1 MLILSL
7 PEADIP
13 VTLIRRPRQSIGIRV
28 RGGRVE
34 LVAHPAVPLATLQAV
49 LEKRRD
55 WIRLHW
61 LEQQQRRAEL
71 SAQPLQLHL
80 AGLPLDIAHVAGQ
93 RPAARLNGQVLQV
106 AGVAEHERE
115 RLDAIV
121 AAWLKREAARRFPA
135 RLAEVVRG
143 SRRQPASLSLSSA
156 RTRWGSCSAS
166 GAIRLNWRLVQAP
179 PHILDYVLAHELAH
193 LVHMNHSAAFWSETE
208 RLFPDWR
215 PARQWL
221 KQHGDTLFAFG

>member
-1 MLILSL
+1 MILSL

-13 VTLIRRPRQSIGIRV
+13 VTLVRRLRQSIGIRV
-28 RGGRVE
+28 RQGRVE
-34 LVAHPAVPLATLQAV
+34 LIAHPAVPMSTLQAV

-55 WIRLHW
+55 WILQHW
-61 LEQQQRRAEL
+61 QEQQRRGAEL
-71 SAQPLQLHL
+71 AAEPFRLLLAGQPL
-80 AGLPLDIAHVAGQ
+80 AIAHVAGQ
-93 RPAARLNGQVLQV
+93 RPAARLTGQVLQV

-115 RLDAIV
+115 RLGAIV

-135 RLAEVVRG
+135 RLAEVARL
-143 SRRQPASLSLSSA
+143 SRRQPASLALSSA

-179 PHILDYVLAHELAH
+179 LDILDYVLAHELAH

-208 RLFPDWR
+208 RMFPHWR
-215 PARQWL
+215 EARQWL
-221 KQHGDTLFAFG
+221 KHNGDTLFAFG

>member
-1 MLILSL
+1 MILSL
-7 PEADIP
+7 PEGNIP
-13 VTLIRRPRQSIGIRV
+13 VALIRRARQSIGIRV

-34 LVAHPAVPLATLQAV
+34 LIAHPAVPMSMLQAV
-49 LEKRRD
+49 LDKRRD
-55 WIRLHW
+55 WIRQHW
-61 LEQQQRRAEL
+61 LEQQRRCAEL
-71 SAQPLQLHL
+71 AAQPRQLRL
-80 AGLPLDIAHVAGQ
+80 AGEPLDIVHVAGQ
-93 RPAARLNGQVLQV
+93 RPAARIDGRILQV
-106 AGVAEHERE
+106 AGIAAHDRE
-115 RLDAIV
+115 RLDATV
-121 AAWLKREAARRFPA
+121 AAWLKREAARRFPS
-135 RLAEVVRG
+135 RLAEVARY

-208 RLFPDWR
+208 RLFPHWR
-215 PARQWL
+215 TARQWL